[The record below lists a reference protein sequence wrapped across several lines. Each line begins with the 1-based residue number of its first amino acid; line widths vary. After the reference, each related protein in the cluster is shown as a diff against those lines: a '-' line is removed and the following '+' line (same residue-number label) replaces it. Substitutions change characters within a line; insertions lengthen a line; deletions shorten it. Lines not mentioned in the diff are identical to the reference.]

1 MYQVIARKFRPQTFE
16 DIVGQGHVTSV
27 IKNAIDL
34 KRLPHAFIFSGPRG
48 VGKTSAA
55 RILAK
60 AINCEKGPSGTPCNA
75 CRICEDITASRAV
88 DVFEIDAASYTGVD
102 NVRDL
107 IENARY
113 TPSVARFKTFIID
126 EVHMLSRNAFNALLK
141 TLEEPPEHV
150 IFIMAT
156 TELAKVP
163 VTVLSR
169 CQRYD
174 FRRIPVSEIIAHL
187 SSIALQEHISIT
199 EDALMIIALQA
210 DGSMRDAQGMLEHV
224 AAAQSGDVDART
236 VERMLG
242 LVERTTMHDLLTG
255 IIGRD
260 VSSVLDVVGRVYQY
274 GHDLLQLYRSLME
287 SFRNMMV
294 IKAGY
299 ANISL
304 PQEEKEFLQ
313 EIAHGVPFEEVH
325 RMLSVLIHSEEDVKF
340 SSLPK
345 VTIETVLLR
354 IMSAPDLADIQQLIQ
369 AATARPVPAPARQA
383 AQAPVAQ
390 EKYRKPISAL
400 PQSWDGFVS
409 YLKDHDPPM
418 YAMLTTASRTGE
430 SQDGVDLMCA
440 NQFVAEQIKKALP
453 EIRKKA
459 QIFFRRDIQIRIL
472 LQESLQQAER
482 KPRPSEI
489 RANVMKS
496 PVVKEILSEFNGV
509 VKDVKSGE

>member
-1 MYQVIARKFRPQTFE
+1 
-16 DIVGQGHVTSV
+16 
-27 IKNAIDL
+27 
-34 KRLPHAFIFSGPRG
+34 
-48 VGKTSAA
+48 
-55 RILAK
+55 
-60 AINCEKGPSGTPCNA
+60 
-75 CRICEDITASRAV
+75 
-88 DVFEIDAASYTGVD
+88 
-102 NVRDL
+102 
-107 IENARY
+107 
-113 TPSVARFKTFIID
+113 
-126 EVHMLSRNAFNALLK
+126 
-141 TLEEPPEHV
+141 EPPEHV

-313 EIAHGVPFEEVH
+313 EIVHGVPFEEVH

-472 LQESLQQAER
+472 LQESPQQAER